1 MLSNIVFA
9 IESQRQEVS
18 SNFNVTF
25 ATKYQIHVTIFSVN
39 AECIMYY
46 LTVLIREYI
55 ALLLSHVCVLLQ
67 HTFKIIS

>member
-9 IESQRQEVS
+9 IVSQRQEVS

-25 ATKYQIHVTIFSVN
+25 AAKYQIHTTIFSVN

-46 LTVLIREYI
+46 LTK
-55 ALLLSHVCVLLQ
+55 
-67 HTFKIIS
+67 FW